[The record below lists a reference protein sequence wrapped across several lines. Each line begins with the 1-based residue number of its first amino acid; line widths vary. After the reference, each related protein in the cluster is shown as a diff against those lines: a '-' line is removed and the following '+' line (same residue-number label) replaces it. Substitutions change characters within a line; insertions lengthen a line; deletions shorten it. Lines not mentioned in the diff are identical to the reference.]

1 MTEVSFV
8 RLRKAAAMLGVGVAT
23 LHRWDRQDILGITK
37 LGPRVM
43 GYPRAELEAFIQGRK
58 NRKEGK

>member
-8 RLRKAAAMLGVGVAT
+8 RLQKAAPQISVGVTT
-23 LHRWDRQDILGITK
+23 LHRWDRAGILPIRK

-58 NRKEGK
+58 QKEGGK

>member
-8 RLRKAAAMLGVGVAT
+8 RLQKAAAMLGVGVAT
-23 LHRWDRQDILGITK
+23 LHRWDRQGILGITK

-43 GYPRAELEAFIQGRK
+43 GYTRAELEAFIQGRK
-58 NRKEGK
+58 IQEGDK

>member
-1 MTEVSFV
+1 MSEVTFV
-8 RLRKAAAMLGVGVAT
+8 RLQKAPPIVSVGVST
-23 LHRWDRQDILGITK
+23 LRRWDREGILPITK

-58 NRKEGK
+58 NKKEGK

>member
-1 MTEVSFV
+1 MSEVTFV
-8 RLRKAAAMLGVGVAT
+8 RLRKAAPLVSVGVST
-23 LHRWDRQDILGITK
+23 LHRWDREGILPITK

-58 NRKEGK
+58 NKKEGK

>member
-1 MTEVSFV
+1 MSEVTFV
-8 RLRKAAAMLGVGVAT
+8 RLRKAAPLMSVGVST
-23 LHRWDRQDILGITK
+23 LRRWDREGILPITK

-58 NRKEGK
+58 NKKEGK

>member
-8 RLRKAAAMLGVGVAT
+8 RLRKAASMLGVGVAT
-23 LHRWDRQDILGITK
+23 LHRWDRQGILGITK

-58 NRKEGK
+58 TQEGSK